1 MKWVKGIKG
10 MMRGGNKI
18 FGGEHTVGY
27 TEVDI

>member
-18 FGGEHTVGY
+18 FGGKHTIGY
-27 TEVDI
+27 TEIEM